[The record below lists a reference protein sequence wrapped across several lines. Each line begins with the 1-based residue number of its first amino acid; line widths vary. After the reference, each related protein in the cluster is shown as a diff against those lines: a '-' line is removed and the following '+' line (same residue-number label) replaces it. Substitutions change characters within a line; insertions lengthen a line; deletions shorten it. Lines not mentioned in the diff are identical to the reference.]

1 MGFHKR
7 HISNDNV
14 ISMFR
19 SNDGIQKIRSW
30 YTRGVDALIT
40 ESGLA
45 SQVGSILSD
54 DEWSQFG
61 PAKQDEEIVKIIQ
74 QHLGVEDLQ
83 K

>member
-1 MGFHKR
+1 MGFHRR
-7 HISNDNV
+7 HIDNKQV
-14 ISMFR
+14 ISLFK
-19 SNDGIQKIRSW
+19 DGGIEKIIEW

-40 ESGLA
+40 ETGLA

-61 PAKQDEEIVKIIQ
+61 PAKQDEEIVKIIR

>member
-7 HISNDNV
+7 HIDNDQV
-14 ISMFR
+14 IR
-19 SNDGIQKIRSW
+19 IYNDGGVERIRSW

-40 ESGLA
+40 ETGLA

-54 DEWSQFG
+54 DEWRQIG
-61 PAKQDEEIVKIIQ
+61 IVRQDKEIIKIIQ
-74 QHLGVEDLQ
+74 QHLGVEDIR

>member
-54 DEWSQFG
+54 DEWRQMG
-61 PAKQDEEIVKIIQ
+61 AVHQDKEIVKIIQ
-74 QHLGVEDLQ
+74 QHLGVEDI
-83 K
+83 KK

>member
-19 SNDGIQKIRSW
+19 SKDGIQKIRSW

-40 ESGLA
+40 ETGLA

>member
-7 HISNDNV
+7 HIDNDQV
-14 ISMFR
+14 IR
-19 SNDGIQKIRSW
+19 IYNDGGVERIRSW

-40 ESGLA
+40 ETGLA

>member
-54 DEWSQFG
+54 DEWRQLG
-61 PAKQDEEIVKIIQ
+61 TVRQDEEIIKIIQ
-74 QHLGVEDLQ
+74 QELGVEDI
-83 K
+83 KK

>member
-19 SNDGIQKIRSW
+19 SNDGLQKIRSW

-54 DEWSQFG
+54 DEWRQLG
-61 PAKQDEEIVKIIQ
+61 TVRQDEEIIKIIQ
-74 QHLGVEDLQ
+74 QHLGVEEI
-83 K
+83 KK

>member
-19 SNDGIQKIRSW
+19 SKDGIQKIRSW

-40 ESGLA
+40 ETGLA

-54 DEWSQFG
+54 SDWGQFG
-61 PAKQDEEIVKIIQ
+61 TVRQDEEIIKIIQ
-74 QHLGVEDLQ
+74 QHLGVEEI
-83 K
+83 KK